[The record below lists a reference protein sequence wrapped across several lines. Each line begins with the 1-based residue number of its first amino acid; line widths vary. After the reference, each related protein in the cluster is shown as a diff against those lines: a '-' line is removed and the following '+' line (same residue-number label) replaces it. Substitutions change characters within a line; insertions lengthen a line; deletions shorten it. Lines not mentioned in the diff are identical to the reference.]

1 MPADDVAAVT
11 PPPPPPQQSAS
22 AGPSGPPTPPAAA
35 ADAKSAAP
43 PGKDAPKFVPVSPDQ
58 LPIAGEGEPQEPSI
72 HRGFFQ
78 QPWVQDL
85 LPLITSLA
93 FHATI
98 VVVGLLAYQTY
109 KAVAAVKPNEEQVII
124 PEAAMASEIAGGVEN
139 PGLDGDP
146 TRPAAQDK
154 YEDNTHPDG
163 WAPEPGKSPVAEATG
178 GGEADS
184 KNSLFAAGPAASF
197 GSGKGFG
204 SGEGDGN
211 GNGSGTGKGRLAAFG
226 PTGGGIPG
234 PRGKVFG
241 EGGNAR
247 TIAFTCD
254 ASGSMIPKFGLLRRE
269 LQKAIDGLRHI
280 QRFSITFYADK
291 KAIAFENG
299 NLVYATDE
307 NKRKAAKWLD
317 DIFPSGQTDP
327 LPSLDIAFKGKPDL
341 LYMLTD
347 GEFDNNKQV
356 MDRVAALNK
365 DRRTRVN
372 TIAFIDK
379 EADRA
384 SDTFIKFLTA
394 LADQNGGKFKQV
406 TTDQLD

>member
-1 MPADDVAAVT
+1 MPADDAAAV
-11 PPPPPPQQSAS
+11 PPPPPPQPANAS
-22 AGPSGPPTPPAAA
+22 SNPAAPPTPA
-35 ADAKSAAP
+35 ADAKASASAPAPAAP
-43 PGKDAPKFVPVSPDQ
+43 KVVPVSPDQ
-58 LPIAGEGEPQEPSI
+58 LPIQGDDQPQEPSI
-72 HRGFFQ
+72 HRGFLQ

-109 KAVAAVKPNEEQVII
+109 KAVANIKPNEEQVII

-178 GGEADS
+178 GGEADA
-184 KNSLFAAGPAASF
+184 KNSLFAAGPASSF

-211 GNGSGTGKGRLAAFG
+211 GSGSGTGKGRLAPFG

-280 QRFSITFYADK
+280 QRFSIIFYADK

-307 NKRKAAKWLD
+307 NKRKAAQWLD
-317 DIFPSGQTDP
+317 EIYPSGQTDP
-327 LPSLDIAFKGKPDL
+327 LPSLDIAFRAKPDL

-347 GEFDNNKQV
+347 GEFDNNAEV
-356 MDRVAALNK
+356 MKRVATLNK
-365 DRRTRVN
+365 DKRTRVN

-379 EADRA
+379 DADKA
-384 SDTFIKFLTA
+384 SDTFIKFLTT

>member
-1 MPADDVAAVT
+1 MPADDAAV
-11 PPPPPPQQSAS
+11 PPPPPPQPAPAS
-22 AGPSGPPTPPAAA
+22 PQNPPAPVGVS
-35 ADAKSAAP
+35 DAKNAAP
-43 PGKDAPKFVPVSPDQ
+43 LGKDAPKFVPVSPDQ
-58 LPIAGEGEPQEPSI
+58 LPVQGEDQPQEPTI
-72 HRGFFQ
+72 HHGFLQ
-78 QPWVQDL
+78 QPWVQDI

-109 KAVAAVKPNEEQVII
+109 KAVAAIKPNEEQVII

-178 GGEADS
+178 GGEADA
-184 KNSLFAAGPAASF
+184 KNSLFAAGPASSF

-204 SGEGDGN
+204 SGEGDGS
-211 GNGSGTGKGRLAAFG
+211 GNGSGTGKGRLAPFG

-317 DIFPSGQTDP
+317 DIYPSGQTDP
-327 LPSLDIAFKGKPDL
+327 VPSLEIAFKGKPDL

-347 GEFDNNKQV
+347 GEFDNNAEV
-356 MDRVAALNK
+356 MKRVGGLNK
-365 DRRTRVN
+365 DKRTRVN

-379 EADRA
+379 DADKA
-384 SDTFIKFLTA
+384 SDTFIKFLTT

>member
-1 MPADDVAAVT
+1 MPTDDPAAV
-11 PPPPPPQQSAS
+11 PPPPPLSPPPQSAS
-22 AGPSGPPTPPAAA
+22 TDPASPQVPAGGAKSAGPGPAAA
-35 ADAKSAAP
+35 
-43 PGKDAPKFVPVSPDQ
+43 KFVPVSPDQ
-58 LPIAGEGEPQEPSI
+58 LPIEGEDQPQEPGI
-72 HRGFFQ
+72 HHGFFQ
-78 QPWVQDL
+78 QPWVQDI

-109 KAVAAVKPNEEQVII
+109 KAVASVKPNEEQIII

-146 TRPAAQDK
+146 TRPAAQEK
-154 YEDNTHPDG
+154 YEDDTHPDG

-178 GGEADS
+178 GGEADA

-204 SGEGDGN
+204 TGEGDGN
-211 GNGSGTGKGRLAAFG
+211 GSGNGTGRGRLAPFG

-241 EGGNAR
+241 EGGSAH

-317 DIFPSGQTDP
+317 EIYPSGQTDP
-327 LPSLDIAFKGKPDL
+327 LPSLDIAFRAKPDL

-347 GEFDNNKQV
+347 GEFDNNAEV
-356 MDRVAALNK
+356 MKRVAALNK

-379 EADRA
+379 DADRA
-384 SDTFIKFLTA
+384 SDTFIKFLTT

>member
-1 MPADDVAAVT
+1 V
-11 PPPPPPQQSAS
+11 
-22 AGPSGPPTPPAAA
+22 
-35 ADAKSAAP
+35 
-43 PGKDAPKFVPVSPDQ
+43 
-58 LPIAGEGEPQEPSI
+58 I
-72 HRGFFQ
+72 
-78 QPWVQDL
+78 
-85 LPLITSLA
+85 
-93 FHATI
+93 
-98 VVVGLLAYQTY
+98 VGLLAYQTY
-109 KAVAAVKPNEEQVII
+109 KVVANVKPNEEQVII

-154 YEDNTHPDG
+154 YEDDTHPDG

-178 GGEADS
+178 GGEADA

-204 SGEGDGN
+204 SGEGDGS
-211 GNGSGTGKGRLAAFG
+211 GSGSGTGKGRLAPFG
-226 PTGGGIPG
+226 PTGGGTPG

-241 EGGNAR
+241 EGGSAH

-317 DIFPSGQTDP
+317 EIYPSGQTDP
-327 LPSLDIAFKGKPDL
+327 LPSLDIAFRAKPDL

-347 GEFDNNKQV
+347 GEFDNNAEV
-356 MDRVAALNK
+356 MKRVAALNK

-372 TIAFIDK
+372 TIAFID
-379 EADRA
+379 
-384 SDTFIKFLTA
+384 
-394 LADQNGGKFKQV
+394 
-406 TTDQLD
+406 

>member
-1 MPADDVAAVT
+1 MPPDVT
-11 PPPPPPQQSAS
+11 
-22 AGPSGPPTPPAAA
+22 PPTPPPSPESPAPVTAAA
-35 ADAKSAAP
+35 ASPPPVADGPKKAATDP
-43 PGKDAPKFVPVSPDQ
+43 AAPKFVPVSPDQ
-58 LPIAGEGEPQEPSI
+58 LPIAGEDQPQEPSI
-72 HRGFFQ
+72 HYGFFQ
-78 QPWVQDL
+78 KPWVQDI
-85 LPLITSLA
+85 LPLMTSLA

-109 KAVAAVKPNEEQVII
+109 KAVTQVKPNEEQVII

-154 YEDNTHPDG
+154 YEDSVDKS
-163 WAPEPGKSPVAEATG
+163 WAPEPGKSPVAEAAG

-184 KNSLFAAGPAASF
+184 KNSLFAAGPASSF

-204 SGEGDGN
+204 SGEGDGT
-211 GNGSGTGKGRLAAFG
+211 GTGSGTGKGRLAAFG
-226 PTGGGIPG
+226 PTGGGTPG

-269 LQKAIDGLRHI
+269 LQKAIDGLRPI
-280 QRFSITFYADK
+280 QQFSVTFYADK
-291 KAIAFENG
+291 KAISFENG
-299 NLVYATDE
+299 NLVNATEE

-317 DIFPSGQTDP
+317 EIYPSGQTDP
-327 LPSLDIAFKGKPDL
+327 LPSLDIAFKGKPHL

-347 GEFDNNKQV
+347 GEFDNNAEV
-356 MDRVAALNK
+356 MKRVTALNK
-365 DRRTRVN
+365 DKRTRVN
-372 TIAFIDK
+372 TIAFIDRD
-379 EADRA
+379 ADRA
-384 SDTFIKFLTA
+384 SDTFIKFLTTV
-394 LADQNGGKFKQV
+394 ADQNGGKFKQV